1 MSESTKRALEVLFFI
16 IATLAL
22 IKPPAELI
30 AITAANGT
38 AAVFTLAATIFIFIC
53 AWMVFVCVLRLIKH
67 GRFWVNL
74 IAAIIYFVNILA
86 WIEVI

>member
-1 MSESTKRALEVLFFI
+1 
-16 IATLAL
+16 
-22 IKPPAELI
+22 
-30 AITAANGT
+30 
-38 AAVFTLAATIFIFIC
+38 
-53 AWMVFVCVLRLIKH
+53 VLRLIKH